1 MSLFL
6 LLLVVDSKL
15 SRRFKRQAIPSQHIM
30 IHSIDSKVNMDRFIN
45 VASLDSRIQLL
56 EKNVNGTFWSS
67 SSKMQFDAYDSFV
80 NASFNSEYFHIDI
93 AQCELLFGNS
103 LESLLFMTTNRTSD
117 GHSLLTFALYDN
129 ANMTLVEEG
138 IEFQGINGK
147 RIYVR
152 SETWMKPVEKTITL
166 GLSNDTPTGE
176 NAVELTIVA
185 PVHLTSVKFVGAELL
200 VKYGPNVVSIDPEF
214 KKVLVYNDHYS
225 YCLDTKAPGSLRVT
239 FGNGLI
245 NLISGTSDFDVAIS
259 PVDCTVNARYLSKT
273 QVDKGDGPIFISG
286 IPVYETGVTVNSMM
300 LVLQLNN
307 DGMLHADATGSE
319 TLMKTSIQNVGLT
332 TGHQEIRITGGVPG
346 LVIESG
352 DARFEITKLSSPMAF
367 TYLPGFSLP
376 EDRFEN
382 IGPYSGRKFHL
393 HARPPPPPPPLLPQ
407 VLTPVIV
414 TPIVISAPGS
424 NSPPPPHMVLL
435 PPPIPDEAPLPPALP
450 KSPISLPPDLMKFA
464 ADIAPIKKD
473 NSLNSTTSKPTT
485 TIQTTTTTTSTTT
498 TSPVTT
504 TTASTTTTTT
514 TPRTTTT
521 PITTTTT
528 SPKPTPS
535 VSEISK
541 KGKKPKPED
550 EEEEENDDMTE
561 KERATAKRRKE
572 KMYREWESEENN
584 VDNDGDTKTETFTY
598 PNGTTVT
605 RLINIRR
612 QVKTKIVYKHRV
624 EEDEDGKKNL
634 NSTTTKVSTY
644 FNDDFVDNSTIE
656 PLIFPDPAHLNYTK
670 LATDCKGNTIDFNIT
685 NNVET
690 STGYHLVTFPTVG
703 VPGETTTTNS
713 PSTDN
718 DLITDTPTTIETTN
732 PTTTEHPVTNPEET
746 TVTLEITTTEQ
757 SSTPSEV
764 VSSTQLPTEESTDIV
779 SSTPIDLTTS
789 QGSVESTSTTEGSIE
804 LSTMDPTW
812 ISTTDNTQLTT
823 DSTTV
828 AVETSTTLIITA
840 TEPETDETTV
850 FAELTTE
857 TLITTSPSIEGETS
871 TVINP
876 ETSTQETYLTTQESE
891 LTTEN
896 VETTTGSNSEPT
908 MDTTVGNSETTE
920 ANQESTTIIM
930 TTESFP
936 MPNDFTTDDF
946 VIGHWFSTE
955 EVRFETTTEPSGI
968 GITVT
973 LGNVDFATTSSTE
986 DDVPRPGDLN
996 VGQEITPGISLGTT
1010 ASPVVSSTL
1019 EIGNSEDGLPEPSN
1033 LPLTSPPPQEE
1044 QMLILKLKVPADVDV
1059 NSPQFVKNITSSLRR
1074 LVRDVSTELR
1084 KRRKRSMTN
1093 VTEVDTIDSTTNY
1106 DDDTSGVPIKVEN
1119 ITKTLNITVV
1129 TFALQFDREV
1139 NNGEYELQ
1147 NALHEVNTNDLYR
1160 YFAFEPVEKIIIER
1174 DLIVASEQKLREVLI
1189 AAFSA
1194 FGVFLIIFL
1203 FYMKKKGILEK
1214 IIRKLDRLR
1223 CNALATHPNAFSPN

>member
-1 MSLFL
+1 MKRHVLMSLFL

-15 SRRFKRQAIPSQHIM
+15 SRRFKRQVIPSQHIM
-30 IHSIDSKVNMDRFIN
+30 IHSVDSKVNMDRFIN
-45 VASLDSRIQLL
+45 VASMDSRIQLL

-80 NASFNSEYFHIDI
+80 NASFNSEYFHINI

-225 YCLDTKAPGSLRVT
+225 YCLDSKAPGSLRVT

-273 QVDKGDGPIFISG
+273 QFDKGDGPIFISG

-382 IGPYSGRKFHL
+382 IGPYS
-393 HARPPPPPPPLLPQ
+393 
-407 VLTPVIV
+407 
-414 TPIVISAPGS
+414 
-424 NSPPPPHMVLL
+424 
-435 PPPIPDEAPLPPALP
+435 
-450 KSPISLPPDLMKFA
+450 
-464 ADIAPIKKD
+464 
-473 NSLNSTTSKPTT
+473 
-485 TIQTTTTTTSTTT
+485 
-498 TSPVTT
+498 
-504 TTASTTTTTT
+504 
-514 TPRTTTT
+514 
-521 PITTTTT
+521 
-528 SPKPTPS
+528 
-535 VSEISK
+535 
-541 KGKKPKPED
+541 
-550 EEEEENDDMTE
+550 
-561 KERATAKRRKE
+561 
-572 KMYREWESEENN
+572 
-584 VDNDGDTKTETFTY
+584 
-598 PNGTTVT
+598 
-605 RLINIRR
+605 
-612 QVKTKIVYKHRV
+612 
-624 EEDEDGKKNL
+624 
-634 NSTTTKVSTY
+634 
-644 FNDDFVDNSTIE
+644 DNSTIE

-703 VPGETTTTNS
+703 VPGETTTNS
-713 PSTDN
+713 PTTDN
-718 DLITDTPTTIETTN
+718 DLITEPTTTMETTN
-732 PTTTEHPVTNPEET
+732 PTNTEHPVANPEET
-746 TVTLEITTTEQ
+746 TVTIEIATTEQ
-757 SSTPSEV
+757 SSTPSDA
-764 VSSTQLPTEESTDIV
+764 VSSTQLPPEESTDIV

-789 QGSVESTSTTEGSIE
+789 QGSVESTIKTSTVEG

-823 DSTTV
+823 DSTTI
-828 AVETSTTLIITA
+828 AIETSTTPVAATA
-840 TEPETDETTV
+840 EPETSETTV
-850 FAELTTE
+850 SSELTTE
-857 TLITTSPSIEGETS
+857 ALLTTSSSIETEIS
-871 TVINP
+871 TVTNI
-876 ETSTQETYLTTQESE
+876 EASTQETYLTTQESK
-891 LTTEN
+891 LTTGIA
-896 VETTTGSNSEPT
+896 ETTTGSNAEE
-908 MDTTVGNSETTE
+908 TTVYNLGTTE
-920 ANQESTTIIM
+920 GNQESTTIIM

-936 MPNDFTTDDF
+936 MPNEFTTDDF

-996 VGQEITPGISLGTT
+996 VGQEVTPGISLGST
-1010 ASPVVSSTL
+1010 ASPLVSSTL
-1019 EIGNSEDGLPEPSN
+1019 EIGNSEDGIPEPSN

-1093 VTEVDTIDSTTNY
+1093 VTEINTIYSTTNY

-1119 ITKTLNITVV
+1119 ITKSLNITVV
-1129 TFALQFDREV
+1129 TFALQFDREL

-1174 DLIVASEQKLREVLI
+1174 NLIAASEQKLREVLI

-1194 FGVFLIIFL
+1194 FGVFLIVFS

-1223 CNALATHPNAFSPN
+1223 CNTLATHPNAFSPN

>member
-1 MSLFL
+1 MKRHVLMSLFL

-15 SRRFKRQAIPSQHIM
+15 SRRFKRQVIPSQHIM
-30 IHSIDSKVNMDRFIN
+30 IHSVDSKVNMDRFIN
-45 VASLDSRIQLL
+45 VASMDSRIQLL

-80 NASFNSEYFHIDI
+80 NASFNSEYFHINI

-138 IEFQGINGK
+138 IEFQ
-147 RIYVR
+147 
-152 SETWMKPVEKTITL
+152 
-166 GLSNDTPTGE
+166 
-176 NAVELTIVA
+176 
-185 PVHLTSVKFVGAELL
+185 
-200 VKYGPNVVSIDPEF
+200 
-214 KKVLVYNDHYS
+214 
-225 YCLDTKAPGSLRVT
+225 VT

-273 QVDKGDGPIFISG
+273 QFDKGDGPIFISG

-393 HARPPPPPPPLLPQ
+393 HARPPPPLPPPILPP
-407 VLTPVIV
+407 VLKPVIV
-414 TPIVISAPGS
+414 APIVISAPGS
-424 NSPPPPHMVLL
+424 KAPPPPHMVLL
-435 PPPIPDEAPLPPALP
+435 PPPIPDEAPLQP
-450 KSPISLPPDLMKFA
+450 KSQISLPPDLMKFA
-464 ADIAPIKKD
+464 ADIAPPKK
-473 NSLNSTTSKPTT
+473 NNSTN
-485 TIQTTTTTTSTTT
+485 
-498 TSPVTT
+498 
-504 TTASTTTTTT
+504 
-514 TPRTTTT
+514 
-521 PITTTTT
+521 
-528 SPKPTPS
+528 
-535 VSEISK
+535 
-541 KGKKPKPED
+541 D
-550 EEEEENDDMTE
+550 EENDEMTE
-561 KERATAKRRKE
+561 KEQAKAKRRKE

-634 NSTTTKVSTY
+634 N
-644 FNDDFVDNSTIE
+644 NNSTIE

-703 VPGETTTTNS
+703 VPGETTTNS
-713 PSTDN
+713 PTTDN
-718 DLITDTPTTIETTN
+718 DLITEPTTTMETTN
-732 PTTTEHPVTNPEET
+732 PTNTEHPVANPEET
-746 TVTLEITTTEQ
+746 TVTIEIATTEQ
-757 SSTPSEV
+757 SSTPSDA
-764 VSSTQLPTEESTDIV
+764 VSSTQLPPEESTDIV

-789 QGSVESTSTTEGSIE
+789 QGSVESTIKTSTVEG

-823 DSTTV
+823 DSTTI
-828 AVETSTTLIITA
+828 AIETSTTPVAATA
-840 TEPETDETTV
+840 EPETSETTV
-850 FAELTTE
+850 SSELTTE
-857 TLITTSPSIEGETS
+857 ALLTTSSSIETEIS
-871 TVINP
+871 TVTNI
-876 ETSTQETYLTTQESE
+876 EASTQETYLTTQE
-891 LTTEN
+891 N
-896 VETTTGSNSEPT
+896 
-908 MDTTVGNSETTE
+908 
-920 ANQESTTIIM
+920 
-930 TTESFP
+930 
-936 MPNDFTTDDF
+936 DF

-996 VGQEITPGISLGTT
+996 VGQEVTPGISLGST
-1010 ASPVVSSTL
+1010 ASPLVSSTL
-1019 EIGNSEDGLPEPSN
+1019 EIGNSEDGIEEPSN

-1093 VTEVDTIDSTTNY
+1093 VTEINTIYSTTNY

-1119 ITKTLNITVV
+1119 ITKSLNITVV
-1129 TFALQFDREV
+1129 TFALQFDREL

-1160 YFAFEPVEKIIIER
+1160 YFAFEVTSSSSNKTDSWINQYLSSNVHDR
-1174 DLIVASEQKLREVLI
+1174 QLSTASAI
-1189 AAFSA
+1189 
-1194 FGVFLIIFL
+1194 G
-1203 FYMKKKGILEK
+1203 
-1214 IIRKLDRLR
+1214 
-1223 CNALATHPNAFSPN
+1223 T

>member
-1 MSLFL
+1 
-6 LLLVVDSKL
+6 
-15 SRRFKRQAIPSQHIM
+15 M
-30 IHSIDSKVNMDRFIN
+30 IHSVDSKVNMDRFIN
-45 VASLDSRIQLL
+45 VASMDSRIQLL

-80 NASFNSEYFHIDI
+80 NASFNSEYFHINI

-225 YCLDTKAPGSLRVT
+225 YCLDSKAPGSLRVT

-273 QVDKGDGPIFISG
+273 QFDKGDGPIFISG

-393 HARPPPPPPPLLPQ
+393 HARPPPPLPPPILPP
-407 VLTPVIV
+407 VLKPVIV
-414 TPIVISAPGS
+414 APIVISAPGS
-424 NSPPPPHMVLL
+424 KAPPPPHMVLL
-435 PPPIPDEAPLPPALP
+435 PPPIPDEAPLQP
-450 KSPISLPPDLMKFA
+450 KSQISLPPDLMKFA
-464 ADIAPIKKD
+464 ADIAPPKK
-473 NSLNSTTSKPTT
+473 NNSTSNTTLKPTKTIPIT
-485 TIQTTTTTTSTTT
+485 TTTTTTTSTATT
-498 TSPVTT
+498 TPVTT
-504 TTASTTTTTT
+504 TTASTTTTLK
-514 TPRTTTT
+514 TTTT
-521 PITTTTT
+521 LITTTTT
-528 SPKPTPS
+528 SPKPIPS

-541 KGKKPKPED
+541 KRKKPKPED
-550 EEEEENDDMTE
+550 EDDEENDEMTE
-561 KERATAKRRKE
+561 KEQAKAKRRKE

-634 NSTTTKVSTY
+634 N
-644 FNDDFVDNSTIE
+644 NNSTIE

-703 VPGETTTTNS
+703 VPGETTTNS
-713 PSTDN
+713 PTTDN
-718 DLITDTPTTIETTN
+718 DLITEPTTTMETTN
-732 PTTTEHPVTNPEET
+732 PTNTEHPVANPEET
-746 TVTLEITTTEQ
+746 TVTIEIATTEQ
-757 SSTPSEV
+757 SSTPSDA
-764 VSSTQLPTEESTDIV
+764 VSSTQLPPEESTNIV

-789 QGSVESTSTTEGSIE
+789 QGSVESTIKTSTVEG

-823 DSTTV
+823 DSTTI
-828 AVETSTTLIITA
+828 AIETSTTPVAATA
-840 TEPETDETTV
+840 EPETSETTV
-850 FAELTTE
+850 SSELTTE
-857 TLITTSPSIEGETS
+857 ALLTTSSSIETEIS
-871 TVINP
+871 TVTNI
-876 ETSTQETYLTTQESE
+876 EASTQETYLTTQESK
-891 LTTEN
+891 LTTGIA
-896 VETTTGSNSEPT
+896 ETTTGSNAEE
-908 MDTTVGNSETTE
+908 TTVYNLGTTE
-920 ANQESTTIIM
+920 GNQESTTIIM

-936 MPNDFTTDDF
+936 MPNEFTTGEFNVPGTEYDF

-996 VGQEITPGISLGTT
+996 VGQEVTPGISLGST
-1010 ASPVVSSTL
+1010 ASPLVSSTL
-1019 EIGNSEDGLPEPSN
+1019 EIGNSEDGIEEPSN

-1093 VTEVDTIDSTTNY
+1093 VTEINTIYSTTNY

-1119 ITKTLNITVV
+1119 ITKSLNITVV
-1129 TFALQFDREV
+1129 TFALQFDREL

-1174 DLIVASEQKLREVLI
+1174 NLIAASEQKLREVLI

-1194 FGVFLIIFL
+1194 FGVFLIVFS

-1223 CNALATHPNAFSPN
+1223 CNTLATHPNAFSPN